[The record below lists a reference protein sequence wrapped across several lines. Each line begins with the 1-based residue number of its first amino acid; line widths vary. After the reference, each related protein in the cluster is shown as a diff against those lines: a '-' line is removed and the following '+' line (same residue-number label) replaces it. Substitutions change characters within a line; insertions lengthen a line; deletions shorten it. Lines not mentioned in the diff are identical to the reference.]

1 MKAQSTLAADGV
13 RRQLLVEVGFILF
26 TASPPPSSP
35 QESFTYKETLP
46 LPVKDNL
53 GLLLEHLGLFG
64 LYLVTYAVTRVLVF
78 LELTRGVGI
87 IMCLVQ

>member
-26 TASPPPSSP
+26 IAPPPSP
-35 QESFTYKETLP
+35 FTYKETLP